1 MRCLYLRCT
10 AAAVEDPAEAA
21 KAFAL
26 LYPGETVA
34 LDDFLGSGAK
44 RFYRAVPL
52 QAWLNCLSERE
63 LSPSTVKMRA
73 EVPLALLRLAS

>member
-10 AAAVEDPAEAA
+10 AAVVEDIAEVE

-26 LYPGETVA
+26 LYPGEPVA
-34 LDDFLGSGAK
+34 LEDFMGSGQK
-44 RFYRAVPL
+44 RFYRATPL

-63 LSPSTVKMRA
+63 LSPSTVKMRE
-73 EVPLALLRLAS
+73 EVPLALLKVPG